1 MVASSLKSQETVGE
15 TPLVADVASKV
26 LPLGYELLPGVN
38 SIYELELALSE
49 ARVLTKDELIQRG
62 AYFARID
69 GMETNHYR
77 LCSIPLLVGKNSFR
91 LRAFFE
97 VFRYKT
103 SYATHG
109 LFPYRGKFHPQLIK
123 ALVNIIGLKAGDQ
136 VLDPMTG
143 SGTTNIEASLIGLD
157 SIGFDMNPFA
167 VFMANAKVGALSLTE
182 KQLSELESEA
192 NTAFEH
198 LSSQEVQRKIKEPS
212 YDQKPI
218 EKVHPILLLCYLDA
232 LGYSRRV
239 KSKNIDDLLPV
250 VLSRYVSALRNFISA
265 RDELGLQLGKA
276 KIEYVDAR
284 NLESKVESSSIDGI
298 VTSPP
303 YSFAIDYL
311 KGDNLQLEY
320 LGHDLTALRENM
332 IGLRGMGLKNQVFNY
347 LDDMGKVLSEMAR
360 VLKPNRFAVIIVGT
374 NTVQL
379 EKVEDATGL
388 KLEDELVKLG
398 SERGLR
404 LVQRFQRP
412 IEGVQ
417 NVMKSEHILFL
428 RKEA

>member
-1 MVASSLKSQETVGE
+1 MKSQETLGDNSLIAYIA
-15 TPLVADVASKV
+15 PKV

-49 ARVLTKDELIQRG
+49 TRVLTKDELIQRG

-69 GMETNHYR
+69 GKETNHYR
-77 LCSIPLLVGKNSFR
+77 LCSTPLLVGKNSFR

-123 ALVNIIGLKAGDQ
+123 AIMNIIGLKPGDQ

-157 SIGFDMNPFA
+157 SVGFDMNPFA
-167 VFMANAKVGALSLTE
+167 VFMANAKLDAISLTE
-182 KQLSELESEA
+182 KQLVELESKA
-192 NTAFEH
+192 KTAFET
-198 LSSQEVQRKIKEPS
+198 LSSQDAQRRIAQSGYEPS
-212 YDQKPI
+212 LRA
-218 EKVHPILLLCYLDA
+218 KVHPILLLCYLDA

-239 KSKNIDDLLPV
+239 KNKKIDDLLPV
-250 VLSRYVSALRNFISA
+250 VLSRYVSALRNFISV
-265 RDELGLQLGKA
+265 RDELGLQLGNA
-276 KIEYVDAR
+276 KIDYFDAR
-284 NLESKVESSSIDGI
+284 NLEGRVQSSSIDGI

-320 LGHDLTALRENM
+320 LGYDLTALRESM
-332 IGLRGMGLKNQVFNY
+332 IGLRGVGLKNQVFNY
-347 LDDMGKVLSEMAR
+347 IDDMGKILGEMAR
-360 VLKPNRFAVIIVGT
+360 VLKPGRFAVIIVGT

-388 KLEDELVKLG
+388 RLEDELVKLG
-398 SERGLR
+398 HKSGLT

-412 IEGVQ
+412 IEGIQ
-417 NVMKSEHILFL
+417 NVMRSEHILFL
-428 RKEA
+428 KNEA

>member
-1 MVASSLKSQETVGE
+1 MAELKSQELLDKG
-15 TPLVADVASKV
+15 PLITDVESKV
-26 LPLGYELLPGVN
+26 LPLGYELLPGLN

-49 ARVLTKDELIQRG
+49 ARTLSKDELVQRG

-69 GMETNHYR
+69 GRETNHYR
-77 LCSIPLLVGKNSFR
+77 LCSAPLQVGNNSFR

-123 ALVNIIGLKAGDQ
+123 AIMNIIGLKQGDR

-143 SGTTNIEASLIGLD
+143 SATTNIEASLIGLD
-157 SIGFDMNPFA
+157 SLGFDMNPFA
-167 VFMANAKVGALSLTE
+167 VFMGSVKIDALAMN
-182 KQLSELESEA
+182 LSELQNLESKASSAFITLNSREA
-192 NTAFEH
+192 QKK
-198 LSSQEVQRKIKEPS
+198 LSEPGQISMSRKE
-212 YDQKPI
+212 
-218 EKVHPILLLCYLDA
+218 VHPLLLLCYFDA

-239 KSKNIDDLLPV
+239 KTKKIEELFPI
-250 VLSRYVSALRNFISA
+250 VLNRYTSALKNFITV
-265 RDELGLQLGKA
+265 RDDMSLKLGNTKVEQF
-276 KIEYVDAR
+276 DAR
-284 NLESKVESSSIDGI
+284 NLKTKVESSSIDGI

-320 LGHDLTALRENM
+320 LGYDLSTLRDNM
-332 IGLRGMGLKNQVFNY
+332 LGLRGSGLRNQVLNY
-347 LDDMGKVLSEMAR
+347 LADMDNVLGEMAR
-360 VLKPNRFAVIIVGT
+360 VLKLSRYAAMIVGT

-379 EKVEDATGL
+379 EKVEDATGMR
-388 KLEDELVKLG
+388 LEDELITLG
-398 SERGLR
+398 KKHGLG
-404 LVQRFQRP
+404 LVQKFARP

-417 NVMKSEHILFL
+417 NTMRSEHILFL
-428 RKEA
+428 KKM